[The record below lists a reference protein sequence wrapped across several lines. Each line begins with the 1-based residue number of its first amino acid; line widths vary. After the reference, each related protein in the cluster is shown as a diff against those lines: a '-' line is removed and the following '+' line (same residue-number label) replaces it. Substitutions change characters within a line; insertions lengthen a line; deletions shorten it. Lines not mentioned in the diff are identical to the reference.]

1 MMQPI
6 YPQILEEWWT
16 QFVLR
21 ELGFASLFDCSRRI
35 EKNIQTLSDAYTKQR
50 EFRTD
55 LFKDPELL
63 SAYGLFFF
71 PQTYARTKFV
81 FREILNRGWK
91 PSGPVSILDLGSGA
105 GAASFSIASEIQNEV
120 SITAVDR
127 SKPALSV
134 MQKIASECL
143 RKNCEIHEH
152 DIWNWANREK
162 KKYDVIVASFSLSE
176 THVSL
181 QQWTNTLLRLL
192 NDSGIVLVLE
202 PSLKETS
209 ENIELWRNEIAQ
221 KTSLYIWGPCL
232 HRKECPLLMEGKYWC
247 HEVRSWK
254 PPESLAF
261 MNRCLYREIHITKF
275 SFLAFGKSPPAPL
288 SVFAFRLIS
297 PVSKR
302 KKQLVFSGCAT
313 DGMKHNFQISVR
325 SLSLQNRHLI
335 RKWERGDTLTDDG
348 KGIHILESDNVYVV
362 QNRFSPRHEVGN
374 E

>member
-1 MMQPI
+1 MELI

-16 QFVLR
+16 QFTLK
-21 ELGFASLFDCSRRI
+21 ELGCESLFDCARRV

-50 EFRTD
+50 EFHTD
-55 LFKDPELL
+55 LFKDQELL

-91 PSGPVSILDLGSGA
+91 SSGPVSILDLGSGA
-105 GAASFSIASEIQNEV
+105 GAASFSIASEIENEV

-134 MQKIASECL
+134 MQKIASECFQQ
-143 RKNCEIHEH
+143 NCEIHAY
-152 DIWNWANREK
+152 DIWNWASLQK

-176 THVSL
+176 TNVSL
-181 QQWTNTLLRLL
+181 QQWTNTLVRLL
-192 NDSGIVLVLE
+192 NDTGIVLVLE

-221 KTSLYIWGPCL
+221 KTPLYIWGPCL
-232 HRKECPLLMEGKYWC
+232 HREECPLLMEGKYWC

-254 PPESLAF
+254 PPESLSF
-261 MNRCLYREIHITKF
+261 MNRRLYREIHITKF
-275 SFLAFGKSPPAPL
+275 SFLAFGKSAPVPL
-288 SVFAFRLIS
+288 SAFAFRLIS
-297 PVSKR
+297 PVAKR
-302 KKQLVFSGCAT
+302 KNHLVFSGCAT
-313 DGMKHNFQISVR
+313 DGRKHNFEISGS
-325 SLSLQNRHLI
+325 SLNLQNRQLI
-335 RKWERGDTLTDDG
+335 RKWERGDILTDDEE
-348 KGIHILESDNVYVV
+348 GIQILASRSVYVV
-362 QNRFSPRHEVGN
+362 QNRFSPHHEVGN